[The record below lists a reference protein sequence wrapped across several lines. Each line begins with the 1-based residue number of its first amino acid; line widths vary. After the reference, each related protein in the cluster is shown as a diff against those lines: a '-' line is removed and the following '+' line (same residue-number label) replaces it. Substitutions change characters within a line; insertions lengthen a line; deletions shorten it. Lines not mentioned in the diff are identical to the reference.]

1 VTSEIKNDAARI
13 SVYTDFFNRRIRID
27 DYSGNVSDVLALIDK
42 SVPDW
47 TEKLIV
53 KARENDQLFFEG
65 SGFAT
70 EAFIKGYFSG
80 ADMYFLTRYF
90 SHERKINLMNAE
102 EDIIIENILKENKPA
117 YETDVDLVSLATRED
132 AEELAN
138 LYATVFKVYP
148 TPLGDPVFLRKTMEE
163 GTLYVVIRQNNIIMS
178 AASAEINRLYSNAEL
193 TDCAT
198 LPPSQGKGYMKKL
211 IVKLEKILEGERINC
226 LYTIARAESYSMNK
240 VFWQLNYEY
249 GGRMTNNC
257 FIYAGLEDMNV
268 WYKLTN
274 S

>member
-1 VTSEIKNDAARI
+1 VITEIKSDAATI
-13 SVYTDFFNRRIRID
+13 TVYSDVFNKRIRID
-27 DYSGNVSDVLALIDK
+27 DYSGSLAEVLALIDK
-42 SVPDW
+42 SLPDW

-53 KARENDQLFFEG
+53 KARENDKLFFEG
-65 SGFAT
+65 SGFIT

-90 SHERKINLMNAE
+90 SDERKINPMNRE
-102 EDIIIENILKENKPA
+102 EETIIENILKEKKPVS
-117 YETDVDLVSLATRED
+117 ETDVDIVSLATFED

-163 GTLYVVIRQNNIIMS
+163 GTVYVVIRQHNEIMS
-178 AASAEINRLYSNAEL
+178 AASAEINRMYSNAEL

-198 LPPSQGKGYMKKL
+198 LPAAQGKGYMKKL
-211 IVKLEKILEGERINC
+211 IVKLEKILERERINC
-226 LYTIARAESYSMNK
+226 LYTIARAESDSMNK
-240 VFWQLNYEY
+240 VFWQLNYVY

-268 WYKLTN
+268 WYKLMN